1 MSLFVLTLSED
12 SSSTPDAKKGLNFG
26 IPGSS
31 SDQEELQGNEVAAGV
46 VHAIPVA
53 NLGLT
58 QLDPFRSYKSFRN
71 FSAWFCT
78 TRTPKLLAWLKNV
91 LIRHT
96 FVLKFVQNEGAT
108 KELHI
113 NQAKVNFNSGFDII
127 FDNIDSKLERRYMS
141 KDNQT
146 LTSIEQTIK
155 IVKNRIL

>member
-26 IPGSS
+26 VPGSS

-53 NLGLT
+53 SLGLSPI
-58 QLDPFRSYKSFRN
+58 LRSYKSFRN

-78 TRTPKLLAWLKNV
+78 TRTPKLLTWLKNV

-96 FVLKFVQNEGAT
+96 FVLKFVQNESAT

-127 FDNIDSKLERRYMS
+127 FVNINSKLERRYMS
-141 KDNQT
+141 EDNQT